1 MSRNSKIFAARGG
14 FMSDTFRQYGL
25 AGCARKLLAA
35 IKMSIPIMALGRRTT
50 SGVGAY
56 FDLITDDAR
65 MFYGDS
71 FHFGYFKN
79 EDDSFSQALD
89 NHTDIVAEMAEL
101 GPSTR
106 VLDIGCGICAPAV
119 RIAKRHNCLITG
131 INISAEQVKQAG
143 EMVAN
148 EGLSDRITVKKGNA
162 LELDFADNS
171 FDSILCLEVAG
182 DICVKAEQK
191 HELVRGLFRVL
202 APGGHVGFS
211 DLVFTGRPTRDEEK
225 VMRTILYHDGHELIT
240 DWPKIFSE
248 VGFRIKKSMD
258 IIKETMKTWQHS
270 CNVYEKRAPEVEERY
285 GKRIAELTM
294 KHLGRMPEILSKYGS
309 FIVMSAQKL

>member
-1 MSRNSKIFAARGG
+1 MGRDSKIFAARGG
-14 FMSDTFRQYGL
+14 FILDTFRQDGL

-35 IKMSIPIMALGRRTT
+35 IKMSVPLMALGRRTT

-89 NHTDIVAEMAEL
+89 NHTDVVAEMAEL
-101 GPSTR
+101 GPEKR
-106 VLDIGCGICAPAV
+106 VLDVGCGICAPAV
-119 RIAKRHNCLITG
+119 RIARRHDCLITG
-131 INISAEQVKQAG
+131 INISAEQVKQAR
-143 EMVAN
+143 EMVAS
-148 EGLSDRITVKKGNA
+148 EGLTDRITVERGNA
-162 LELDFADNS
+162 LDLDFADNS

-191 HELVRGLFRVL
+191 YELVRELFRVL

-248 VGFRIKKSMD
+248 VGFKIKKSMD
-258 IIKETMKTWQHS
+258 IIKETMKTWQYS
-270 CNVYEKRAPEVEERY
+270 CSVYEKRAQEVEKRY
-285 GKRIAELTM
+285 GKRIADLTTNYVR
-294 KHLGRMPEILSKYGS
+294 RMPEILSKYGS